1 MWEPSKDSYIY
12 AIWLRKFTILILK
25 SNQLVIAIAGG
36 VVNVN
41 AIRIISN
48 TLPQFG
54 EIIHTFHGLAYVNI
68 TLKKCKITVVLIF
81 MSHDKSV
88 LPMHYYSLQG
98 RQDAL
103 RVAVLNIE
111 DVKTCQ

>member
-1 MWEPSKDSYIY
+1 MDLTEILMWEPSKDSYIY

-25 SNQLVIAIAGG
+25 SNQLVIAIAGA

-54 EIIHTFHGLAYVNI
+54 E
-68 TLKKCKITVVLIF
+68 
-81 MSHDKSV
+81 M
-88 LPMHYYSLQG
+88 
-98 RQDAL
+98 
-103 RVAVLNIE
+103 
-111 DVKTCQ
+111 

>member
-25 SNQLVIAIAGG
+25 SNQLVIAIAGA

-54 EIIHTFHGLAYVNI
+54 EMRDNTQIPSI
-68 TLKKCKITVVLIF
+68 TLTWVSI
-81 MSHDKSV
+81 
-88 LPMHYYSLQG
+88 
-98 RQDAL
+98 
-103 RVAVLNIE
+103 
-111 DVKTCQ
+111 CQHNSQKV

>member
-25 SNQLVIAIAGG
+25 SNQLVTAIAGA

-54 EIIHTFHGLAYVNI
+54 EIIHTFHQYINLG
-68 TLKKCKITVVLIF
+68 
-81 MSHDKSV
+81 
-88 LPMHYYSLQG
+88 
-98 RQDAL
+98 
-103 RVAVLNIE
+103 
-111 DVKTCQ
+111 